1 MITNMYAIRFK
12 GILFSK
18 LPLTRRIQ
26 LPGYLDRKSNQPL
39 GSFTHPCITSESV
52 TKEDYDQAK
61 WIDHFFQQQHRDS
74 VALTEPSV
82 NRKVLNTY

>member
-1 MITNMYAIRFK
+1 MITPMYAIRFK

-39 GSFTHPCITSESV
+39 GSFTHPCITSESESV
-52 TKEDYDQAK
+52 TKEDYGPAK
-61 WIDHFFQQQHRDS
+61 WNDLFFQQQHRDS
-74 VALTEPSV
+74 VGICTDRAISQ
-82 NRKVLNTY
+82 

>member
-1 MITNMYAIRFK
+1 MITPMYAIRFK

>member
-1 MITNMYAIRFK
+1 MITPMYAIRFE

-39 GSFTHPCITSESV
+39 DSFTHPCITSESV

>member
-1 MITNMYAIRFK
+1 MVTPMYAIRFK

-52 TKEDYDQAK
+52 TKEDYDPAK
-61 WIDHFFQQQHRDS
+61 WIDLFFS
-74 VALTEPSV
+74 T
-82 NRKVLNTY
+82 TT

>member
-1 MITNMYAIRFK
+1 MITPMYAIRFK

-39 GSFTHPCITSESV
+39 GSFTHPWPCITSESESV
-52 TKEDYDQAK
+52 TKEDYDPAK
-61 WIDHFFQQQHRDS
+61 WIDLFS
-74 VALTEPSV
+74 IALAM
-82 NRKVLNTY
+82 LF

>member
-1 MITNMYAIRFK
+1 MYAIRFK

>member
-1 MITNMYAIRFK
+1 MITPMYAIRFE

-61 WIDHFFQQQHRDS
+61 WIDHFFFNNNIEIQLHWQSHQSIGRC
-74 VALTEPSV
+74 
-82 NRKVLNTY
+82 

>member
-1 MITNMYAIRFK
+1 MITPMYAIRFK

-39 GSFTHPCITSESV
+39 GSFTHPCITSESESV
-52 TKEDYDQAK
+52 TKEDYDPAK
-61 WIDHFFQQQHRDS
+61 WIDHFFFNNNIEIQLH
-74 VALTEPSV
+74 
-82 NRKVLNTY
+82 